1 MMSIRRYA
9 SITLSVLVLDGSLSP
24 ANAQRAILLLRHAE
38 RVEYESP
45 DGVLSETGE
54 ARARVLAR
62 LLQDAGVTAIYASD
76 RKRTQQTAEPLA
88 KALGIA
94 PTTVAAQSQIE
105 ATLSLIREREK
116 SGIVVIVSHS
126 DIVPGFQGARSPGSD
141 HDRTTRTRRHLR
153 HRSGAGRSAN
163 GRSSELLNDCDQ
175 PLQTP
180 RLVTTPQPEG
190 FDIAI

>member
-9 SITLSVLVLDGSLSP
+9 GISLSLLVLDGSLSP
-24 ANAQRAILLLRHAE
+24 VNAQRAILLLRHAE

-45 DGVLSETGE
+45 DGVLSEAGE

-62 LLQDAGVTAIYASD
+62 LLQDAGVTAIYTSD
-76 RKRTQQTAEPLA
+76 RKRTHQTAEPLS

-126 DIVPGFQGARSPGSD
+126 DIVPGFLKALGHPGQITIGPRE
-141 HDRTTRTRRHLR
+141 HDDIFVIVPAPGGPPTVVR
-153 HRSGAGRSAN
+153 
-163 GRSSELLNDCDQ
+163 LNY
-175 PLQTP
+175 
-180 RLVTTPQPEG
+180 
-190 FDIAI
+190 

>member
-1 MMSIRRYA
+1 MSIRRYA
-9 SITLSVLVLDGSLSP
+9 SMSLSLLVLDGSLSP

-62 LLQDAGVTAIYASD
+62 LLQDAGVTAIYTSD

-88 KALGIA
+88 KALRIA

-126 DIVPGFQGARSPGSD
+126 DIVPGFLKALGHPGQITIGPREHDDIFVIVPASGSPPTVV
-141 HDRTTRTRRHLR
+141 R
-153 HRSGAGRSAN
+153 
-163 GRSSELLNDCDQ
+163 LNY
-175 PLQTP
+175 
-180 RLVTTPQPEG
+180 
-190 FDIAI
+190 